1 MKIDH
6 VGIWVKDL
14 ESMKDFYTKYFGGVS
29 ERKYTN
35 PLKRFE
41 SYFILFESGAKLE
54 LMHKESILKDQTG
67 EEHFGIAHI
76 AFTLGSEDAVRTLTE
91 RFREDGISVVGEP
104 RMTGDGYF
112 ESVVFDVEGNRIE
125 VVA

>member
-41 SYFILFESGAKLE
+41 SYFILFESGA
-54 LMHKESILKDQTG
+54 
-67 EEHFGIAHI
+67 
-76 AFTLGSEDAVRTLTE
+76 
-91 RFREDGISVVGEP
+91 
-104 RMTGDGYF
+104 
-112 ESVVFDVEGNRIE
+112 
-125 VVA
+125 